1 MSDPKT
7 LAIYAAQSEK
17 YAELTDSLSKVDPQ
31 LQRFIAGIPSGG
43 RVLDLGCGP
52 GASAGRMAAAGLVV
66 EAWDPVP
73 EMLDLARRFAG
84 VTVRQAGF
92 ADLTALDSYDGIW
105 ANFSMLHMPR
115 ADWPDIISAIARALR
130 PGGLFHIGT
139 KLGTGEHRDAI
150 GRMYTYVTEE
160 ELGDLLRAAGMQPEY
175 TDHGRDAG
183 LSGELADWIVV
194 QARA

>member
-1 MSDPKT
+1 
-7 LAIYAAQSEK
+7 
-17 YAELTDSLSKVDPQ
+17 
-31 LQRFIAGIPSGG
+31 
-43 RVLDLGCGP
+43 
-52 GASAGRMAAAGLVV
+52 MAAAGLVV